1 MMKKIAYVYRQ
12 RIERHDRWQDGFSE
26 DSSDGFPTYPIKT
39 RRECQADAKRQGAV
53 AQFLRSTEAARSV
66 EVNLGVK

>member
-1 MMKKIAYVYRQ
+1 MKKITYVYRQ
-12 RIERHDRWQDGFSE
+12 RIERGDRWQDGFSR
-26 DSSDGFPTYPIKT
+26 DKDGFPVYPLMT